1 MLVGEM
7 SQKPAHQASICH
19 NRCPLSD
26 GGSGKSL
33 PKTQD
38 CGGRQDFALKALKG
52 EGVWG
57 VEGVHSKALA
67 FAIRLA
73 GE

>member
-1 MLVGEM
+1 MLVREIT
-7 SQKPAHQASICH
+7 QKSANKASIFH

-26 GGSGKSL
+26 GGSGKSF

-38 CGGRQDFALKALKG
+38 CGGKQDFALKAQKG
-52 EGVWG
+52 EGVWR
-57 VEGVHSKALA
+57 VEGVHSRGLP